1 MKVILLEEVKGLGK
15 AGDIKEVPNGYG
27 LNFLL
32 PKGLADLAT
41 PVVIKEAQK
50 RIAKRVKEAESL
62 VADLR
67 MRATAVDGRTVSLSV
82 KSENGKLFGSIGA
95 EEIATALQ
103 SMNVDIEAK
112 NIVLEHPL
120 KKIGVFPVQANFG
133 HDITARFEVSLETA

>member
-1 MKVILLEEVKGLGK
+1 MILLEEVKGLGK